1 MALEGHAEIFG
12 KAWGRAFRAKGAAVD
27 AHLADSIQY
36 HTEAKVSPRFQALL
50 KRSGFNH
57 VYLIPKTV
65 AGDLDPAWS
74 VIWLP
79 QSLTQLELLAANTP
93 GAAGLIKG
101 AKSLG
106 LRIETTQFAAAWKR
120 LKPDVELPD
129 MRQFAHTYRLHPLP
143 IGLDGAILKQW
154 AASLKWDIKPL
165 RSTGAKR
172 WLVASDQP
180 PPPLLV
186 FNSQPIL
193 AQQMPTRGQ
202 KPAQSLIAGPR
213 LATAASPA
221 KTASSGASIFKV
233 GDPFMDPWSKSK
245 ETPSREQKQDNPAAA
260 PQEPRALTGPV
271 EDRLTQQDARLA
283 AMESTL
289 HKMEQQQLEAQQTNE
304 TKIAALEH
312 SCQAQA
318 QVTQQTIDQIHR
330 DHQSLSTSIA
340 QAFSQQDTRLASAL
354 DELKS
359 LYLAGRGTKRHDP
372 EAQSDEDLES
382 DS

>member
-1 MALEGHAEIFG
+1 
-12 KAWGRAFRAKGAAVD
+12 
-27 AHLADSIQY
+27 
-36 HTEAKVSPRFQALL
+36 
-50 KRSGFNH
+50 
-57 VYLIPKTV
+57 
-65 AGDLDPAWS
+65 
-74 VIWLP
+74 
-79 QSLTQLELLAANTP
+79 
-93 GAAGLIKG
+93 
-101 AKSLG
+101 
-106 LRIETTQFAAAWKR
+106 
-120 LKPDVELPD
+120 
-129 MRQFAHTYRLHPLP
+129 
-143 IGLDGAILKQW
+143 
-154 AASLKWDIKPL
+154 
-165 RSTGAKR
+165 
-172 WLVASDQP
+172 
-180 PPPLLV
+180 
-186 FNSQPIL
+186 
-193 AQQMPTRGQ
+193 
-202 KPAQSLIAGPR
+202 
-213 LATAASPA
+213 
-221 KTASSGASIFKV
+221 
-233 GDPFMDPWSKSK
+233 MDPWSKSK

-372 EAQSDEDLES
+372 EAQSNEDLES